1 MSKYFNPYID
11 DITRGMIETYGEEEK
26 KPYERACV
34 FPSRNKIIAIINH
47 LRELFYP
54 WYFGDHEFYKT
65 SLHYYTANLLMQ
77 IENEVNKQVQLALLM
92 QRQDGV
98 GFNPK
103 DIEERAATISTAFM
117 KTLPNIRKKLHKD
130 VQATFEGDPAAHNTD
145 EIIYAYP
152 GIFAMMVYRVA
163 YELRQ
168 LKVPLMPRIM
178 TEYAHSRTG
187 IDINPGAQIGE
198 YFCIDHG
205 TGIVIGETTV
215 IGEYVKIYQGVTLG
229 ALSTRGGQTLK
240 DVKRHPTIEDRVTIY
255 SNASILGGNTVI
267 GHDSIIGGNTF
278 ITKSIPP
285 NTKVNSL
292 YRHEEVSG
300 SK

>member
-1 MSKYFNPYID
+1 MSKQFYQYVG
-11 DITRGMIETYGEEEK
+11 DITQEMIATYKEEERK
-26 KPYERACV
+26 TYERACI
-34 FPSRNKIIAIINH
+34 FPSRNKIIGIINY

-54 WYFGDHEFYKT
+54 WHFGEQEFYNT
-65 SLHYYTANLLMQ
+65 TIHYYTGNLLMQ

-92 QRQDGV
+92 QQEGEQPCD
-98 GFNPK
+98 PK
-103 DIEERAATISTAFM
+103 QVEERATEISCAFM
-117 KTLPNIRKKLHKD
+117 ATLPSIRKKLYKD
-130 VQATFEGDPAAHNTD
+130 VQATFEGDPAAPDLD

-152 GIFAMMVYRVA
+152 GVFAMMVYRVA
-163 YELRQ
+163 FELRR
-168 LKVPLMPRIM
+168 LEVPLMPRIM

-215 IGEYVKIYQGVTLG
+215 IGEYVKVYQGVTLG
-229 ALSTRGGQTLK
+229 ALSTRGGQTLR

-292 YRHEEVSG
+292 YQHEEVLG
-300 SK
+300 D